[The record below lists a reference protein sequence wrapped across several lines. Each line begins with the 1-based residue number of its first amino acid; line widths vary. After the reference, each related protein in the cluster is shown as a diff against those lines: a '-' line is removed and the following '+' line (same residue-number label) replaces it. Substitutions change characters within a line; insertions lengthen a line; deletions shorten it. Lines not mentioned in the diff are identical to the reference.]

1 MKYSW
6 CKCETRWRI
15 VCWMTIDGKAKGIRS
30 GYDICLVIS
39 TPTSHLPL
47 DPEQRQGAVLRSLGD
62 SSPARLPHSSK
73 RQTQSRQG
81 PLPVDPSA
89 SNNHSYQALVETPS
103 TGARRGEAVQLRRH
117 RKQRT
122 TYGNLH
128 QHAHCMATVHAPH
141 PAKRAA
147 QPIYGYPQQNYQNG
161 LLQPGKIIN
170 VNSYTVT
177 VERYLSQGS

>member
-1 MKYSW
+1 MFDMKYSW

-103 TGARRGEAVQLRRH
+103 TGARGSAATSTPEATDYIRKPTPTRPLYGH
-117 RKQRT
+117 RPCSASRKEGST
-122 TYGNLH
+122 TNIRVPTTELPKWV
-128 QHAHCMATVHAPH
+128 T
-141 PAKRAA
+141 PARENHKC
-147 QPIYGYPQQNYQNG
+147 
-161 LLQPGKIIN
+161 
-170 VNSYTVT
+170 
-177 VERYLSQGS
+177 